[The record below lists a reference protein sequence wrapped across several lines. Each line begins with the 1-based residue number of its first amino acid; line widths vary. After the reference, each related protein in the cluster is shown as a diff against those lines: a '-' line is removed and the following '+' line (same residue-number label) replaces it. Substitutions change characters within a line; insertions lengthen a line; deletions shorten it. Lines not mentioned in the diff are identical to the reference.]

1 MNWEKRAKK
10 KRKGNKP
17 KTKRN
22 LLKLKYIYKT
32 LGSFGKASR
41 KSFMSLPHSPQKWK
55 AVVGDLA
62 EAVGIKLDSE
72 RKLKNTETTKKHHKF
87 TEFYFL
93 KDIV

>member
-1 MNWEKRAKK
+1 MRKKSKK

-17 KTKRN
+17 KTKQN

-41 KSFMSLPHSPQKWK
+41 KSFMSLPHSQQKWK

-62 EAVGIKLDSE
+62 EAVGIKLDSEME